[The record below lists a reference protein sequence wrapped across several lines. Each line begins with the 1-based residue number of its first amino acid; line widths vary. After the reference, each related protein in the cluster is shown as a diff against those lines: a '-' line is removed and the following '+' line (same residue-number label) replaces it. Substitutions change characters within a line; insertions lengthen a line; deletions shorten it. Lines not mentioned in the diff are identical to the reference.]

1 MVEGKKSLIRYCRRA
16 LQVAL
21 SITLLAL
28 ALGCERNTYVPP
40 PPPKV
45 TVSHPLKKPVTDYLE
60 FTGNTVA
67 YQTVQLRAR
76 VEGFLEKVLFQD
88 GDPVK
93 KGKLLF
99 LIQPQ
104 QYQADLQKAQS
115 QVLAEKAQL
124 QHAQTEYARY
134 SRLVKQQAAAQT
146 DVDKWHYERD
156 SRQAG
161 LLAAQAQVELAKLN
175 LSYTRVVAP
184 FNGRMGRHLKD
195 PGALVG
201 AGAKTLLAEINQIDP
216 IYVYFD
222 INEQDLLRVRG
233 KNPPTAEEVRH
244 LRHPVEVGLA
254 DEKGYPHKGYLDFAA
269 ITLNPTTGSLMLRA
283 ILRNPKEVLLP
294 GMFTRVR
301 VPIAKPKM
309 ALLVPEIALGY
320 DQRGPYVLIVNDQK
334 VVERRGVQLGPKVD
348 GNRVITK
355 GLTGTEWVI
364 VNGLMRAIPGRKVT
378 PEKGEAPQASKA
390 RPLAAKG
397 QTPKKSAHL
406 AKRRKSAS

>member
-1 MVEGKKSLIRYCRRA
+1 MVEGKRSLSRYRSA
-16 LQVAL
+16 LRVAL
-21 SITLLAL
+21 SVTLLAM
-28 ALGCERNTYVPP
+28 AMGCERNTYVPP

-45 TVSHPLKKPVTDYLE
+45 TVSHPMKKPVTDYLD
-60 FTGNTVA
+60 FTGNAVA

-76 VEGFLEKVLFQD
+76 VEGFLEKVMFKD
-88 GDPVK
+88 GELVK
-93 KGKLLF
+93 KGKMLF

-175 LSYTRVVAP
+175 LSYTKIIAP

-201 AGAKTLLAEINQIDP
+201 AGEKTLLAEINQVDP
-216 IYVYFD
+216 IYVYFN
-222 INEQDLLRVRG
+222 INEQELLRVRG
-233 KNPPTAEEVRH
+233 KNPQRAKEVQRNKY
-244 LRHPVEVGLA
+244 PVFVGLA

-283 ILRNPKEVLLP
+283 ILRNPKDLILP
-294 GMFTRVR
+294 GMYTRVH
-301 VPIAKPKM
+301 VPIAAPKL

-334 VVERRGVQLGPKVD
+334 VVERRGVTLGPKVD
-348 GNRVITK
+348 GNRVVTQGLK
-355 GLTGTEWVI
+355 GNEWVI

-378 PEKGEAPQASKA
+378 PEKGEAPQADNAQPLASKSKA
-390 RPLAAKG
+390 H
-397 QTPKKSAHL
+397 KKSARL
-406 AKRRKSAS
+406 ARPGKSAS